1 MTVAKSKLSALPIYK
16 LNDIPEALRAMA
28 NRIECGEID
37 AVRVVVAIEPS
48 DGICTYSCFGQEF
61 TRAHAV
67 GVLHAAAIEIL
78 RPRT

>member
-1 MTVAKSKLSALPIYK
+1 MNSVVAFPIYK

-37 AVRVVVAIEPS
+37 AVRIVVSIEPS
-48 DGICTYSCFGQEF
+48 NGQCTYSCFGEEPF

-67 GVLHAAAIEIL
+67 GVLHAAAMEIL
-78 RPRT
+78 RPEE